1 MCSAGDLRNESGEAF
16 VRQPLLVGD
25 FRFTW
30 KHKTTALWQNLGGE
44 KLQKNNAFSARA
56 ETHDDGAFLAGENY
70 RGKLL
75 PVPQGQGKA
84 VMLEGSS
91 VGFQL
96 LAIFQLSLHKKKIK

>member
-75 PVPQGQGKA
+75 PGATRNKA
-84 VMLEGSS
+84 MMLEGSS